1 MMRFTLLSFL
11 FLVNFLNVK
20 AQDATFTLIDHN
32 PVSINPAFC
41 IPAGNQYQAL
51 TLFRQQ
57 WWNLPGPSKLS
68 AAYQMNNGTF
78 LIPIIADRYNST
90 GFSIQAFDNS
100 SGEGDFSYSGITTT
114 MGQKFIQPLPSR
126 AILSMQ
132 VGLGFTF
139 RKFSL
144 DWSQLTF
151 SSQLDPFYGY
161 ISNIPLVNPRVNN
174 SPDFFTVTPNA
185 GISFDYLTKTRNQK
199 VTFGTGCFNLTGLGA
214 NSFFDAGNASGI
226 PRRYTVNFSLI
237 NFYNG
242 GGGLVEDLKSTYLVL
257 RHNFEYQAG
266 LRNNET
272 RLGTNVAGAITI
284 FTGYRRRLSIPADLV
299 QEAALLSIQ
308 VNAPRYIFSIGY
320 DYTIS
325 GLNIQRT
332 RGTSEVG
339 LIFPLGMKGGVKG
352 KRASEPCYV
361 DYLLTHSEWKA
372 VEKFNKKSTSW
383 GREYSP
389 ITFIR

>member
-1 MMRFTLLSFL
+1 MMRFMLLSFL
-11 FLVNFLNVK
+11 VLVNFLNVK

-41 IPAGNQYQAL
+41 IPSGNQYQAL

-90 GFSIQAFDNS
+90 GCSIQAFDNS

-114 MGQKFIQPLPSR
+114 MGEKMYFSLPNR
-126 AILSMQ
+126 AKMHIS

-139 RKFSL
+139 RKFSI

-161 ISNIPLVNPRVNN
+161 ISNIPLVNPRINN
-174 SPDFFTVTPNA
+174 SPEYFTITPNV
-185 GISFDYLTKTRNQK
+185 GVNFDFLSKSTKNK
-199 VTFGTGCFNLTGLGA
+199 FSLGAGCFNMTGLGA
-214 NSFFDAGNASGI
+214 NSFFDSGNASGI
-226 PRRYTVNFSLI
+226 PRRYTVNFSWIRFI
-237 NFYNG
+237 NG
-242 GGGLVEDLKSTYLVL
+242 SGGLVEDLKSTYLVG
-257 RHNFEYQAG
+257 RQNIEYQSG
-266 LRNNET
+266 LINNET
-272 RLGTNVAGAITI
+272 RLGANFAGAITI
-284 FTGYRRRLSIPADLV
+284 FAGYRRRLLFATDLV

-308 VNAPRYIFSIGY
+308 VNTPRYIFSIGY

-332 RGTSEVG
+332 RGTTEVG
-339 LIFPLGMKGGVKG
+339 LIFPLGIKGSIRG

-361 DYLLTHSEWKA
+361 DYLLTRSEWKA